1 MSGPQW
7 RREVNDRREP
17 GEYGSH
23 GSHEINTL
31 ADSVRVVTD
40 MLNIFRN
47 LTPRVL
53 FQLAMTGVGV
63 EKVSTNWLISMRSV
77 WQCEVFGSI
86 V

>member
-1 MSGPQW
+1 
-7 RREVNDRREP
+7 
-17 GEYGSH
+17 
-23 GSHEINTL
+23 
-31 ADSVRVVTD
+31 
-40 MLNIFRN
+40 
-47 LTPRVL
+47 VL